1 MTTIELPKYFVAL
14 VEKELRSYEYKNNTI
29 LSTVLQDGILF
40 EEKVS
45 RRYTRIGATHV
56 QMYKIGH
63 IAFSGRRTRVFYF
76 PTLRMPIENNLVNV
90 EFDYEKVMEKV
101 KAIPFPTT
109 VSLAHIPSFVI
120 NLLKEDAVRKGS
132 LCPIILE
139 PITLENSIVTSC
151 YHVFT
156 KEAFLVWQKVSTK
169 CPTCRVHC
177 EPQ

>member
-14 VEKELRSYEYKNNTI
+14 VEKQLRSYEYRNNTI
-29 LSTVLQDGILF
+29 VSAVLQDGILF

-45 RRYTRIGATHV
+45 RRYTHIGEKHV

-63 IAFSGRRTRVFYF
+63 IALIGKRIRVFYF
-76 PTLRMPIENNLVNV
+76 PTFRMPIENNIVKV
-90 EFDYEKVMEKV
+90 DFEYEKVMEKV
-101 KAIPFPTT
+101 KAIPFPIDSF
-109 VSLAHIPSFVI
+109 VRIPSFVVL
-120 NLLKEDAVRKGS
+120 LLKEDAIRKGS

-139 PITLENSIVTSC
+139 PITMENSIVTSC

-156 KEAFLVWQKVSTK
+156 KDAFEIWQQISTK
-169 CPTCRVHC
+169 CPTCRMKC